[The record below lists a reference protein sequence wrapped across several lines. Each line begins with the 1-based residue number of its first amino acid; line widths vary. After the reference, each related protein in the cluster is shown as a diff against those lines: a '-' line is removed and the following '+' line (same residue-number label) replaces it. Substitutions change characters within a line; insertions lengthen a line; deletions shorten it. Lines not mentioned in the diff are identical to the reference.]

1 MAGGPIER
9 LTAWA
14 RRLKADAMTL
24 WFARRHPDTPWWVK
38 ALVLVV
44 VAYAL
49 SPIDLIP
56 DAIPVLGLLDDA
68 VLLPLLI
75 WLALRWLPPHVRA
88 DAQAQAARWT
98 AEGGQRPRSRAGAFA
113 IVALWALLLGGAAW
127 WAWCAW
133 GA

>member
-1 MAGGPIER
+1 MARGPIER
-9 LTAWA
+9 LRAWA

-24 WFARRHPDTPWWVK
+24 WFARRHPDTPWWAK

-75 WLALRWLPPHVRA
+75 WLALRGLPPHVRA
-88 DAQAQAARWT
+88 EARAQAERWM
-98 AEGGQRPRSRAGAFA
+98 AEGGPRPRSRAAA
-113 IVALWALLLGGAAW
+113 VVIAALWALLLGGAAW
-127 WAWCAW
+127 WGWRAW

>member
-1 MAGGPIER
+1 MPGGAIER
-9 LTAWA
+9 LRGWA
-14 RRLKADAMTL
+14 RDLKRDGMTL
-24 WFARRHPDTPWWVK
+24 WFARRHPDTPWFVR

-75 WLALRWLPPHVRA
+75 ALALRLLPEHVRA
-88 DAQAQAARWT
+88 GARAQADAHAASG
-98 AEGGQRPRSRAGAFA
+98 AHRPRSRAGAVVIA
-113 IVALWALLLGGAAW
+113 LLWALALGGLVWWGWRAW
-127 WAWCAW
+127 KP
-133 GA
+133 

>member
-9 LTAWA
+9 LRAWA
-14 RRLKADAMTL
+14 RALKRDAMTL
-24 WFARRHPDTPWWVK
+24 WFARRHPDTPWFVR

-75 WLALRWLPPHVRA
+75 ALALRLLPAHVRA
-88 DAQAQAARWT
+88 DARAQADAH
-98 AEGGQRPRSRAGAFA
+98 AASGAGRPRSRAGAVVIGVLWA
-113 IVALWALLLGGAAW
+113 VALGGLVWLLW
-127 WAWCAW
+127 WWLRR
-133 GA
+133 